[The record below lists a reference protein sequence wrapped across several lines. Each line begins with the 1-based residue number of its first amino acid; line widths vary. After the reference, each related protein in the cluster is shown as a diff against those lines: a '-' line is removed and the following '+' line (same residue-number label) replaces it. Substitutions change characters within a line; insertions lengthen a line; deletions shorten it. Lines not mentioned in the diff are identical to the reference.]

1 MSAELQ
7 ALAMQASQIDGEQ
20 AAASPEA
27 IQAAQ
32 EEQAAMGLAEQNAG
46 AVAMILGTAVP
57 ILSKLYP
64 SLADVYTE
72 DACQSIVASV
82 SPVLAK
88 HGVDLS
94 QWGGAY
100 KEEIGAAMVCVPI
113 AWATVQAV
121 KHDVEARE
129 AAKQPQA
136 IGQQKTAAQQRALVP
151 GDYGY
156 VEPDA
161 NQSIQ

>member
-7 ALAMQASQIDGEQ
+7 ALAAQASELDGEQ
-20 AAASPEA
+20 QALSPEA
-27 IQAAQ
+27 VQA
-32 EEQAAMGLAEQNAG
+32 EQDALAVVGLADQNAG
-46 AVAMILGTAVP
+46 ALALILGTAVP

-64 SLADVYTE
+64 SLEAVYTE
-72 DACQSIVASV
+72 EACQSIVGSV

-100 KEEIGAAMVCVPI
+100 REEIGAVMVCAPI

-121 KHDVEARE
+121 KADITARE
-129 AAKQPQA
+129 AANAQQA
-136 IGQQKTAAQQRALVP
+136 VGVQKTAAQKAALKP
-151 GDYGY
+151 GDFGY
-156 VEPDA
+156 VEA
-161 NQSIQ
+161 NAN

>member
-27 IQAAQ
+27 VQAAQ
-32 EEQAAMGLAEQNAG
+32 EAQVVMGLEEQNQG
-46 AVAMILGTAVP
+46 AIALILGTAVP
-57 ILSKLYP
+57 VLCEIYP
-64 SLADVYTE
+64 SLAGVYTE
-72 DACQSIVASV
+72 DACQRIVGAV

-121 KHDVEARE
+121 KADIEARE
-129 AAKQPQA
+129 AAKGPRTVGVQQTQA
-136 IGQQKTAAQQRALVP
+136 QKAALVP

-156 VEPDA
+156 VEPHA
-161 NQSIQ
+161 NESIQ